1 MEVEESEEK
10 VFVDLDGLAR
20 SGGADSAG
28 EADCR
33 FVVVSPT
40 TATVPDEEEVGMP
53 PSDLVAA
60 KLELEEDV
68 VVKQEVLQ
76 EDTTTAVEE
85 HQYQQQQQTR
95 STEEYHYQQPQQETQ
110 EEVEESLASPL
121 TLLTQLGTFADL
133 KQEFDGYDLVQSADW
148 EEEEEEVKEEKD
160 SWGGDVVIIE
170 EERFKKEAVE
180 EESTAAEKVEDSDPL
195 RCPAPQEKR
204 VGVGDL
210 LSAMGKK
217 FSMDTTDYVRKKP
230 TKASKLG
237 RHTSEKRLFIS
248 TAHSPVLMRDA
259 TRLCAPPPAPTSAP
273 SKTPNLNVSKVLS
286 AMGSKFSLEP
296 AVVLKDIKQKLKK
309 TKRIGR
315 LKNHKII

>member
-28 EADCR
+28 EEDCR

-85 HQYQQQQQTR
+85 HQYEQQQQTR
-95 STEEYHYQQPQQETQ
+95 SVEEYQYQQPQHETQ
-110 EEVEESLASPL
+110 EEVDKSLASPL

-148 EEEEEEVKEEKD
+148 GEAEATEEEE
-160 SWGGDVVIIE
+160 SWGGDVVIVE
-170 EERFKKEAVE
+170 EERFKQEAVE
-180 EESTAAEKVEDSDPL
+180 EEPTATKTVEDSDPL
-195 RCPAPQEKR
+195 RCSPPKEKK

-217 FSMDTTDYVRKKP
+217 FSMDTTDYVKKKP

-273 SKTPNLNVSKVLS
+273 RKTPNLNVSKVLS